1 MEQSN
6 AEKTFYPVAYLRL
19 YFKHPNVENL
29 ITAGLGNLVGD
40 QPLRVLGGLM
50 ITALV
55 ISAFLNNTPVVAI
68 LTPVAIALAKRA
80 HSSPSKLLIPLS
92 YATVLGGMLTQA
104 RKEANAR
111 YNSKFVEVKV
121 RMTPER
127 RSVVQD
133 HAASMGESATA
144 FINRAID
151 ETMTR
156 DQEKK
161 SNS

>member
-1 MEQSN
+1 MSE
-6 AEKTFYPVAYLRL
+6 EKKTGR
-19 YFKHPNVENL
+19 K
-29 ITAGLGNLVGD
+29 
-40 QPLRVLGGLM
+40 
-50 ITALV
+50 
-55 ISAFLNNTPVVAI
+55 
-68 LTPVAIALAKRA
+68 
-80 HSSPSKLLIPLS
+80 
-92 YATVLGGMLTQA
+92 LTQA

-151 ETMTR
+151 ETMTH

>member
-1 MEQSN
+1 MNE
-6 AEKTFYPVAYLRL
+6 EKKTGR
-19 YFKHPNVENL
+19 K
-29 ITAGLGNLVGD
+29 
-40 QPLRVLGGLM
+40 
-50 ITALV
+50 
-55 ISAFLNNTPVVAI
+55 
-68 LTPVAIALAKRA
+68 
-80 HSSPSKLLIPLS
+80 
-92 YATVLGGMLTQA
+92 LTQA

-133 HAASMGESATA
+133 HAASMEESATA

-151 ETMTR
+151 ETMVR
-156 DQEKK
+156 DHEKK